1 MSKRQKGRKHRRVN
15 RTPRPVA
22 SATRARAARATG
34 TPGDLPDAPAPRPA
48 PAPETSHGTAPT
60 QTPAPQAN
68 APQAAAEAAGTR
80 TPQAVGELFRT
91 PVRDG
96 GLGQSAGR
104 TWERVR
110 EAGARGTTVEELAA
124 AVGYQ
129 ERTVLKHLQGL
140 AEHGLAEQDGTDRWR
155 PAPGAL
161 AATDESPVL
170 EHA

>member
-22 SATRARAARATG
+22 SATRARATRATG
-34 TPGDLPDAPAPRPA
+34 TLGTRTDAPAPRPA
-48 PAPETSHGTAPT
+48 PAPETSHQTAP
-60 QTPAPQAN
+60 QTTAPQAN
-68 APQAAAEAAGTR
+68 APQADAAGAR
-80 TPQAVGELFRT
+80 TPEAVGELFRT

-110 EAGARGTTVEELAA
+110 EAGARGATVEELAA

-161 AATDESPVL
+161 AACGESRVPQ
-170 EHA
+170 HA